1 MRLESCRRF
10 DTEKFIK
17 NLREWRKDRE
27 KLLAELE
34 SLSELPSVNNESGV
48 RSSEIS
54 KPVEKQSVQEI
65 DIESEISDID
75 ECIGVYEYA
84 KAQLSPEEREVFERF
99 FEPKKPIWKEIDEYT
114 HGNYTNRIEMYRRR
128 WRILEKMDKIIE
140 EKFFE

>member
-48 RSSEIS
+48 RSSNIS
-54 KPVEKQSVQEI
+54 KPAESMAVRRIEI
-65 DIESEISDID
+65 ETEITDID

-84 KAQLSPEEREVFERF
+84 KAQLSPEEREVFTRF
-99 FEPKKPIWKEIDEYT
+99 FEPTKPIWKEIDEYT

-140 EKFFE
+140 EKFF

>member
-48 RSSEIS
+48 RSSDIS
-54 KPVEKQSVQEI
+54 KPAETQAVRRIEI
-65 DIESEISDID
+65 ETEVSDID

-84 KAQLSPEEREVFERF
+84 KAQLSPEEREVFTRF
-99 FEPKKPIWKEIDEYT
+99 FEPTKPIWKEIDENT

-128 WRILEKMDKIIE
+128 WRILDKMDKIIE
-140 EKFFE
+140 DKFF

>member
-10 DTEKFIK
+10 DTELFIK
-17 NLREWRKDRE
+17 RLKEWKQDRENLLREM
-27 KLLAELE
+27 E
-34 SLSELPSVNNESGV
+34 SISELPSVNNESGV

-140 EKFFE
+140 DKFFE

>member
-54 KPVEKQSVQEI
+54 KPVE
-65 DIESEISDID
+65 
-75 ECIGVYEYA
+75 
-84 KAQLSPEEREVFERF
+84 
-99 FEPKKPIWKEIDEYT
+99 
-114 HGNYTNRIEMYRRR
+114 
-128 WRILEKMDKIIE
+128 
-140 EKFFE
+140 

>member
-1 MRLESCRRF
+1 MRLESCRHF
-10 DTEKFIK
+10 DTERLIK
-17 NLREWRKDRE
+17 QLKEWRKERE
-27 KLLAELE
+27 KLIAELE
-34 SLSELPSVNNESGV
+34 GISELPSVNNPTGV

-54 KPVEKQSVQEI
+54 KPAESMAVRRLEI
-65 DIESEISDID
+65 ETEITDID

-84 KAQLSPEEREVFERF
+84 KAQLSPEELEVFTRF

-140 EKFFE
+140 DKFF

>member
-10 DTEKFIK
+10 YTEKFIK
-17 NLREWRKDRE
+17 NLREWKKDRE
-27 KLLAELE
+27 RLLAELE
-34 SLSELPSVNNESGV
+34 SMSELPSVNNESGV
-48 RSSEIS
+48 RSSDIS

-140 EKFFE
+140 DKFF

>member
-10 DTEKFIK
+10 DTELFIK
-17 NLREWRKDRE
+17 RLKEWKQDRENLLREM
-27 KLLAELE
+27 E
-34 SLSELPSVNNESGV
+34 SISELPSVNNESGV

-140 EKFFE
+140 DKFF

>member
-17 NLREWRKDRE
+17 NLRKWRKERE
-27 KLLAELE
+27 KFLAELE

-48 RSSEIS
+48 RSSDIS
-54 KPVEKQSVQEI
+54 KPVEKQSEQEI

-128 WRILEKMDKIIE
+128 WRILDKMDKIIE

>member
-10 DTEKFIK
+10 DTERFIK
-17 NLREWRKDRE
+17 NLREWRKERE
-27 KLLAELE
+27 EFLAELE

-54 KPVEKQSVQEI
+54 KPAETQAVRIIE
-65 DIESEISDID
+65 IESEVSDID

-84 KAQLSPEEREVFERF
+84 KAQLSPEEKEVFERF
-99 FEPKKPIWKEIDEYT
+99 FEPKKPIWREIDEYT

>member
-10 DTEKFIK
+10 DTELFIK
-17 NLREWRKDRE
+17 RLKEWKQDRENLLREM
-27 KLLAELE
+27 E
-34 SLSELPSVNNESGV
+34 SISELPSVNNESGV

>member
-17 NLREWRKDRE
+17 NLREWKKDRE
-27 KLLAELE
+27 RLLAELE
-34 SLSELPSVNNESGV
+34 SMSELPSVNNESGV

-128 WRILEKMDKIIE
+128 WKILAKLDKIIE
-140 EKFFE
+140 DKFF

>member
-1 MRLESCRRF
+1 MRLETCMRF
-10 DTEKFIK
+10 DTELFIK
-17 NLREWRKDRE
+17 RLKEWKQDRENLLREM
-27 KLLAELE
+27 E
-34 SLSELPSVNNESGV
+34 SISELPSVNNESGV

-140 EKFFE
+140 DKFF